1 MSNDNWGWR
10 ARIGLFIVGNEAVPE
25 AEWWA
30 MAPPGV
36 SVHAAR
42 VTARAPWL
50 RWREDRRDVE
60 PEDDLVRGCR
70 QFAAMRLS
78 AVVIAHSSSS
88 LLGGKGWDEAAV
100 VSLLPLLGDGT
111 IVTTNGIDTC
121 AALRASGSKRP
132 FLVLPPWFND
142 ETVAAGRRYYADHG
156 FELAGHLRY
165 DPGRKWR
172 DLPPGELVGQGL
184 GFEQEIEPLYAQIR
198 TACPA
203 DADGVLI
210 AGTGFRC
217 VGILE
222 ALEQDLK
229 RPVISANQASLWHC
243 LRSAGVQAKVDGY
256 GSLLRRSRLKQRVV
270 AAFVELQQAEA
281 VAERIGQHGD
291 PAIGR
296 VLGRG
301 LELGARRD
309 GAFDGGIDVVDDDV
323 GDGRASSAGCSA
335 CGSPPAPIVPASLAR
350 R

>member
-1 MSNDNWGWR
+1 M
-10 ARIGLFIVGNEAVPE
+10 
-25 AEWWA
+25 
-30 MAPPGV
+30 
-36 SVHAAR
+36 
-42 VTARAPWL
+42 
-50 RWREDRRDVE
+50 
-60 PEDDLVRGCR
+60 
-70 QFAAMRLS
+70 QLS

-121 AALRASGSKRP
+121 AALRASGAARP

-142 ETVAAGRRYYADHG
+142 EAVAAGRRYYADHG

-243 LRSAGVQAKVDGY
+243 LRSAGVQAKVEGY
-256 GSLLRRSRLKQRVV
+256 GSLLRR
-270 AAFVELQQAEA
+270 
-281 VAERIGQHGD
+281 
-291 PAIGR
+291 
-296 VLGRG
+296 
-301 LELGARRD
+301 
-309 GAFDGGIDVVDDDV
+309 
-323 GDGRASSAGCSA
+323 
-335 CGSPPAPIVPASLAR
+335 
-350 R
+350 